1 MKLLTVRT
9 KTHYDSKVKD
19 IDFHV
24 GDWVW
29 VYSPRRYIGQS
40 PKWSRQYGGPFLIE
54 KAINAVNYVVR
65 HSKRAQPIIV
75 HVDKMKKCHGVTPPS
90 WLESH
95 QGNDASV
102 INDCGTDN
110 AEPIHAEYVEP
121 TTAAVPI
128 ATDTSTRQQNRPFAG
143 TTTHANMPVPTEEP
157 IDGDL
162 ACDSE
167 RSVAKP
173 TPLDDSDVTT
183 DAGAVPVRRNPRRHR
198 RKPSRFR

>member
-1 MKLLTVRT
+1 
-9 KTHYDSKVKD
+9 
-19 IDFHV
+19 
-24 GDWVW
+24 
-29 VYSPRRYIGQS
+29 
-40 PKWSRQYGGPFLIE
+40 
-54 KAINAVNYVVR
+54 
-65 HSKRAQPIIV
+65 
-75 HVDKMKKCHGVTPPS
+75 
-90 WLESH
+90 
-95 QGNDASV
+95 
-102 INDCGTDN
+102 
-110 AEPIHAEYVEP
+110 VEP

-143 TTTHANMPVPTEEP
+143 TTTHANMPIPTEEP

-183 DAGAVPVRRNPRRHR
+183 DADAVPARRNLRRHR